1 MSQIHIPILL
11 GKPSQEIYRV
21 LPDAGTVALKF
32 RRGVIDQDRKLIQ
45 ARIDE
50 LNAQKDTRHLFG
62 NYKIPTYLH
71 VIRDFDWSHL
81 CSVDEEGNIDLAIKA
96 IRGVTPLKPEEQRKL
111 ANWVFQDNGEI
122 KPLAQFSSL
131 ASMALREQGERQRL
145 VGLLVKEK
153 PWSMRSAYDRYS
165 Y

>member
-21 LPDAGTVALKF
+21 LPDAGIVALKF
-32 RRGVIDQDRKLIQ
+32 RRGVIEQDRKMIE
-45 ARIDE
+45 ARIEE
-50 LNAQKDTRHLFG
+50 LKAQRDTRHLFG
-62 NYKIPTYLH
+62 EYKVPSFIH
-71 VIRDFDWSHL
+71 VIRDFDWHHL
-81 CSVDEEGNIDLAIKA
+81 CQVNEDGNIDLAIKA

-111 ANWVFQDNGEI
+111 TNWVFRDDGEI

-153 PWSMRSAYDRYS
+153 PYWSRSAHDRY
-165 Y
+165 YG